1 LRLPGGRSPDDG
13 FTLIELLVVTLI
25 IAILAAIA
33 VPLFYKHREKAHEAQ
48 VVSALKGASVAVE
61 AYATDPANAGSYEGL
76 DGSTGADLAV
86 YGFRMP
92 AHLMY
97 LNVETTETSFCIE
110 TRHESLTAT
119 SPWRRAV
126 YDSDEGRPTPVP
138 DNCPPG
144 L

>member
-1 LRLPGGRSPDDG
+1 MRAPEDG

-25 IAILAAIA
+25 LAILAAIA
-33 VPLFYKHREKAHEAQ
+33 VPLFYKHREKGHEAQ
-48 VVSALKGASVAVE
+48 VMNALKGAAHAVE
-61 AYATDPANAGSYEGL
+61 AYATEPGNGGSYEGL
-76 DGSTGADLAV
+76 DGGTFADLEPF
-86 YGFRMP
+86 GFRMP
-92 AHLMY
+92 GHLQY

-110 TRHESLTAT
+110 TRHDTLTAT

-126 YDSDEGRPTPVP
+126 YDSDVGKPTPTP

>member
-1 LRLPGGRSPDDG
+1 MPANERG

-25 IAILAAIA
+25 LAILAAIA

-48 VVSALKGASVAVE
+48 VVSALKGAATAVE
-61 AYATDPANAGSYEGL
+61 AFATEPGNNGSYLAL
-76 DGSTGADLAV
+76 DGGTAADLAPF
-86 YGFRMP
+86 GFRMP
-92 AHLMY
+92 SYLMY
-97 LNVETTETSFCIE
+97 LNVETTADSFCIE

-126 YDSDEGRPTPVP
+126 YDSDNGVPTPVP